1 LEASVTWQD
10 EENARQA
17 GRLRRQAE
25 WDEQHRDAGYDEQHR
40 DAGYDSPAGWSALG
54 DLDPPSDVSRPPR
67 PGRCNC
73 GCAGADLAAK
83 ASYPDALGIAPES
96 GQPAAVLLAWQL
108 GHRSDPAAIREEA
121 RSAAAAEL
129 AEPRLDGRNALRQLV
144 MNRNPDGSN
153 LSGSRALA
161 LIRQLGVG
169 GVGHEPGV
177 RP

>member
-1 LEASVTWQD
+1 VSWD
-10 EENARQA
+10 SEENARRA
-17 GRLRRQAE
+17 ARLGRQQE
-25 WDEQHRDAGYDEQHR
+25 WDEEHRAGYDEFNGT
-40 DAGYDSPAGWSALG
+40 DAGYDSPDGWSALS
-54 DLDPPSDVSRPPR
+54 DLDPPQGVLRPPR

-83 ASYPDALGIAPES
+83 ASYPDALGIPPES
-96 GQPAAVLLAWQL
+96 DQPAAVLLAWQL

-121 RSAAAAEL
+121 RSAAVAEL
-129 AEPRLDGRNALRQLV
+129 AEPRLDGREALRQLAV
-144 MNRNPDGSN
+144 NRNPDGGN

-161 LIRQLGVG
+161 LIRQLQIG